1 MNQPLPTL
9 AQIKAQAK
17 RLRQLMTAEGAE
29 VSHSQA
35 LELLAGHH
43 GYRDWNTLSAQLK
56 KAQPPVQS
64 GESVSG
70 RYSGQPFS
78 AKVRSVAPVQS
89 GWWKLRLQLDVPIDV
104 VHSQRFSGWRHQ
116 LSATVDEQG
125 VTAERLSTGEPLLQ
139 LTLSAPA

>member
-1 MNQPLPTL
+1 MNQCLPTL

-17 RLRQLMTAEGAE
+17 RLRQLMTAEGAQ

-56 KAQPPVQS
+56 KSQPPVQL

-70 RYSGQPFS
+70 HYSGQPFS

-89 GWWKLRLQLDVPIDV
+89 GWWKLRLQLDAPIDV
-104 VHSQRFSGWRHQ
+104 VRSAHFSGIRRQ
-116 LSATVDEQG
+116 LSATINAQGMTDECI
-125 VTAERLSTGEPLLQ
+125 SSGEPLLR
-139 LTLSAPA
+139 LELAAV